1 MTYYL
6 YHIPGKKIGITKDLK
21 KRVEEQQ
28 GYDKDEYDIIMQTDD
43 ITKISEY
50 ELFLQKLY
58 GYRVDEVPYNKL
70 KFNKEMKINVT
81 EATTTFPCPLNKLK
95 GRLMDNIGMQWET
108 EHGELNITP
117 NTIKWIM
124 KNAKMSMYNSERCYI
139 YNKAFARYY
148 DNNDAYDQYN
158 GKTKSGGLLNDNKVC
173 GEPQYALRDCGNC
186 DCETDSQIEKL
197 KRECNHAYDCGFS
210 DAKSKYTEYQD
221 HDPEDYDMPECCN
234 YDNLENCTTPKGS
247 KHDCVNSG
255 GFNEFDLI
263 RMWANQRGIY
273 EHGDTKTQSLKLV
286 EEVGEI
292 CRAILKEDHDEIVDG
307 IGDAVVV
314 LTNLAELQG
323 VTIEKCINVAYNT
336 IAKRSGKMVNGT
348 FKKD

>member
-43 ITKISEY
+43 IAKISEY
-50 ELFLQKLY
+50 ELFLQELY

-95 GRLMDNIGMQWET
+95 GQLMDNIGMQWET

-124 KNAKMSMYNSERCYI
+124 KNAKISMYNSERCYI

-158 GKTKSGGLLNDNKVC
+158 GKTKSGGLQNDNKVC
-173 GEPQYALRDCGNC
+173 GEPQFAIRDCDNC
-186 DCETDSQIEKL
+186 DCD
-197 KRECNHAYDCGFS
+197 
-210 DAKSKYTEYQD
+210 EYQS
-221 HDPEDYDMPECCN
+221 HNPEEHGMPECCN
-234 YDNLENCTTPKGS
+234 YDDPCTTPKGS

-255 GFNEFDLI
+255 SFNEFDLI

-273 EHGDTKTQSLKLV
+273 EHGDTKTQALKLM
-286 EEVGEI
+286 EEAGEI
-292 CRAILKEDHDEIVDG
+292 CRAVLKEDHDEVVDG
-307 IGDAVVV
+307 IGDCVVV

-323 VTIEKCINVAYNT
+323 VSIEKCINVAYNV